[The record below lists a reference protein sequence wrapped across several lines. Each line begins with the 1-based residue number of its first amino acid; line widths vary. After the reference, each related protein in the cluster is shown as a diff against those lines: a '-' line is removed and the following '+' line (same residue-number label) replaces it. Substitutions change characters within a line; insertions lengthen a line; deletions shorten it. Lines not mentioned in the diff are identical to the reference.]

1 MAGAASGQRGCRRRE
16 GGQDLSL
23 LPTYF
28 WEQQSWASLAEHA
41 LLRLFLL
48 RFSRFEHLL
57 QKAGLGH
64 RSHNLDAV
72 VHHRLGDALHPI
84 ALGQVNELG
93 DFDHIGGDVL
103 VFDSKLVG
111 QPGHTGA
118 VGSGR
123 GDEDLDVQVLIDR
136 R

>member
-1 MAGAASGQRGCRRRE
+1 M
-16 GGQDLSL
+16 L
-23 LPTYF
+23 
-28 WEQQSWASLAEHA
+28 
-41 LLRLFLL
+41 LLRLCLL
-48 RFSRFEHLL
+48 GLYRFEHLL

-64 RSHNLDAV
+64 RTHHLDAV
-72 VHHRLGDALHPI
+72 VHHRLGDALHPV
-84 ALGQVNELG
+84 ALGHINELG

-103 VFDSKLVG
+103 VFDGKLVG
-111 QPGHTGA
+111 QPGRTGA

>member
-1 MAGAASGQRGCRRRE
+1 MESRWAYGYYPLSMYIAICRF
-16 GGQDLSL
+16 QL
-23 LPTYF
+23 
-28 WEQQSWASLAEHA
+28 W
-41 LLRLFLL
+41 LFLL
-48 RFSRFEHLL
+48 RLYRFQHLL

-64 RSHNLDAV
+64 RTHNLDAV
-72 VHHRLGDALHPI
+72 VHHRLGDALHPVE
-84 ALGQVNELG
+84 LGHINELG

-103 VFDSKLVG
+103 VFDGKLVG
-111 QPGHTGA
+111 QPGRTGA